1 MLISA
6 GLMDLVRLCCRAG
19 LTPADAAFIRG
30 ALGGGVSSE
39 DSERTSIDG
48 GDAFD
53 RLLADEDTRDLLLD
67 QPPLRRA
74 LLETPAAV
82 RVSPYLYFYVL
93 VRHALRES
101 GVDDRAVADYVASV
115 LVAHAPASAQPATG
129 RRGALFYVSDLLEQM
144 RGAGA
149 CERFHLGVRL
159 ADLALLA
166 AGVFSD
172 QIRYRERHRAAPGLG
187 FYEAVGR
194 THYRLAGG
202 HQLAQEFQLERV
214 YQTLAEAFPV
224 ARRALNF
231 FGENLV
237 FLGGASL
244 DGAAGGR
251 N

>member
-82 RVSPYLYFYVL
+82 RV
-93 VRHALRES
+93 
-101 GVDDRAVADYVASV
+101 
-115 LVAHAPASAQPATG
+115 APTKST
-129 RRGALFYVSDLLEQM
+129 M
-144 RGAGA
+144 
-149 CERFHLGVRL
+149 
-159 ADLALLA
+159 
-166 AGVFSD
+166 
-172 QIRYRERHRAAPGLG
+172 
-187 FYEAVGR
+187 
-194 THYRLAGG
+194 
-202 HQLAQEFQLERV
+202 
-214 YQTLAEAFPV
+214 
-224 ARRALNF
+224 
-231 FGENLV
+231 
-237 FLGGASL
+237 
-244 DGAAGGR
+244 
-251 N
+251 